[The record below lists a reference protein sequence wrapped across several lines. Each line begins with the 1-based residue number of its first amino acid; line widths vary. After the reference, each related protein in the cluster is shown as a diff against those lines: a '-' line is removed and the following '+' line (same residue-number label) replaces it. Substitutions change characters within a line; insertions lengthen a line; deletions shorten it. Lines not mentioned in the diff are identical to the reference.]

1 MGLHSGNASSSRA
14 TSMTEV
20 DVVAALHQ
28 MRHESERKIEAERKK
43 PSTIFTLTVKVSDHG
58 YALRRT

>member
-1 MGLHSGNASSSRA
+1 
-14 TSMTEV
+14 MTEV

-43 PSTIFTLTVKVSDHG
+43 ASTIFTLMVKVSDHG
-58 YALRRT
+58 YVLWRT